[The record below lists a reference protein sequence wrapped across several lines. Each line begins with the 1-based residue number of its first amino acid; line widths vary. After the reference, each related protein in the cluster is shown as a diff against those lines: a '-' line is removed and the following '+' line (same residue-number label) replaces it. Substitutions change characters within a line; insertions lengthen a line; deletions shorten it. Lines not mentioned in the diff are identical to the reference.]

1 MSENYGGKNYDDY
14 FRILEE
20 NLEKSRISEIKKV
33 QNSNTI
39 SKSQT
44 ITLHPKKRSKKN
56 ISPVVLLVCVL
67 IIVVAIVPIIALSG
81 AKDNSDGSIS
91 KKNTNSSIGNNQV
104 TSTDKKEENIPAE
117 VYTLTN
123 KTTDILSSNDAKY
136 AIIIDKRDNTIVAAR
151 NAKERAYPA
160 STTKIMTLLTAAEL
174 ITDFDDTFTMS
185 LEITDPLFV
194 EGASVAGYLNGE
206 QVSMTDLLYGM
217 ILPSGADA
225 AMGLAVKLAGSEEA
239 FVQKMNEKVQELGL
253 EDTHFDNVTGL
264 HSENNYS
271 TAYDMAVILD
281 TALKNDLCKK
291 ILSTYRYTTA
301 STEHH
306 PEGILLSSTL
316 FTYMYGTE
324 PGTATILGGKTGF
337 VNESGYCIA
346 SYGKNNKN
354 GNEYI
359 VVTLSNSARMP
370 AFFGQIDLY
379 KEFAK

>member
-1 MSENYGGKNYDDY
+1 
-14 FRILEE
+14 
-20 NLEKSRISEIKKV
+20 
-33 QNSNTI
+33 
-39 SKSQT
+39 
-44 ITLHPKKRSKKN
+44 
-56 ISPVVLLVCVL
+56 
-67 IIVVAIVPIIALSG
+67 
-81 AKDNSDGSIS
+81 
-91 KKNTNSSIGNNQV
+91 
-104 TSTDKKEENIPAE
+104 
-117 VYTLTN
+117 
-123 KTTDILSSNDAKY
+123 
-136 AIIIDKRDNTIVAAR
+136 
-151 NAKERAYPA
+151 
-160 STTKIMTLLTAAEL
+160 
-174 ITDFDDTFTMS
+174 
-185 LEITDPLFV
+185 
-194 EGASVAGYLNGE
+194 
-206 QVSMTDLLYGM
+206 
-217 ILPSGADA
+217 
-225 AMGLAVKLAGSEEA
+225 
-239 FVQKMNEKVQELGL
+239 MNEKVQELGL

>member
-20 NLEKSRISEIKKV
+20 NLEKSRISEIKKA

-136 AIIIDKRDNTIVAAR
+136 AIIIDKRDNTIVAER

-194 EGASVAGYLNGE
+194 EGASV
-206 QVSMTDLLYGM
+206 
-217 ILPSGADA
+217 ADA